1 MNTIQELLS
10 NKGSEIFSVQ
20 IDAPVIEAL
29 RLLAE
34 KRIGALIVMEGE
46 KLAGIL
52 SERDYA
58 RKVILEGRTS
68 SDTKV
73 KEIMTSHVVCARPDQ
88 EIEECLAIMS
98 EKRVRHLPILE
109 AKQLVGMV
117 SIGDLVKAII
127 AEQKFQ
133 IEQMEHYISG

>member
-1 MNTIQELLS
+1 MNTIQELLN

-29 RLLAE
+29 HLLAE
-34 KRIGALIVMEGE
+34 KSIGALIVLEGE
-46 KLAGIL
+46 RLAGIL

-58 RKVILEGRTS
+58 RRVILQGRTS

-88 EIEECLAIMS
+88 KIEECLAIMS

-109 AKQLVGMV
+109 NKQLAGMV

>member
-1 MNTIQELLS
+1 MNTIQELLN

-20 IDAPVIEAL
+20 INAPVIEAL
-29 RLLAE
+29 HLLAE
-34 KRIGALIVMEGE
+34 KRIGALIVMDGE
-46 KLAGIL
+46 MLAGIL

-58 RKVILEGRTS
+58 RKVVLEGKTS
-68 SDTKV
+68 SNTKV
-73 KEIMTSHVVCARPDQ
+73 REIMTSHVVCARPDQ
-88 EIEECLAIMS
+88 KIEECLAIMS
-98 EKRVRHLPILE
+98 EKRVRHLPILD